1 MIPFIKKEFIT
12 FNETLYYIV
21 KIIRMD
27 DKIIH
32 KDGNINVED
41 VKENLHADI
50 VLKKED
56 KFYFLRSIPDIEII
70 ED

>member
-12 FNETLYYIV
+12 FNDTLYYIV
-21 KIIRMD
+21 EIIRMD
-27 DKIIH
+27 DKIIN

-56 KFYFLRSIPDIEII
+56 KFFFLRSIPDLEII
-70 ED
+70 TE

>member
-1 MIPFIKKEFIT
+1 MIHFLKKELIN
-12 FNETLYYIV
+12 FNDTLYYIV
-21 KIIRMD
+21 EIIRMD
-27 DKIIH
+27 DKIVY
-32 KDGNINVED
+32 KDGNTNVEN

-70 ED
+70 TE

>member
-1 MIPFIKKEFIT
+1 MIPFIRKEFIT
-12 FNETLYYIV
+12 FNNTLYYIV
-21 KIIRMD
+21 EIIRMD
-27 DKIIH
+27 D
-32 KDGNINVED
+32 NPNVEV

-56 KFYFLRSIPDIEII
+56 KFFFLRSIPDIEII

>member
-12 FNETLYYIV
+12 FNDTLYYIV
-21 KIIRMD
+21 ETVRMD
-27 DKIIH
+27 DKIVY

-41 VKENLHADI
+41 LKESLHADI

-56 KFYFLRSIPDIEII
+56 KFFFLRSIPDLEII
-70 ED
+70 TD

>member
-12 FNETLYYIV
+12 FNNTLYYIV
-21 KIIRMD
+21 EVIRIEHNPD
-27 DKIIH
+27 
-32 KDGNINVED
+32 VEKF
-41 VKENLHADI
+41 KENLHADI

>member
-12 FNETLYYIV
+12 FNDILYYIV
-21 KIIRMD
+21 EVVRID
-27 DKIIH
+27 DKIIY

-56 KFYFLRSIPDIEII
+56 KFFFLRSIPDLEII
-70 ED
+70 TE

>member
-12 FNETLYYIV
+12 FNDILYYIV
-21 KIIRMD
+21 EIIRMD
-27 DKIIH
+27 DKIIC
-32 KDGNINVED
+32 KDGNINVEG

-56 KFYFLRSIPDIEII
+56 KFFFLRSIPDLEII
-70 ED
+70 TE